1 MSRPHQAVVFR
12 FRNNATR
19 QLVKQMIRPK
29 CFGSERP
36 IGCIPPAP
44 TIVVDDTVLKD
55 LSSKDP
61 EVLKQGVSKGLEHMI
76 GVAEKELCMQFDMV
90 DDEGKP
96 LDRYLGR
103 GKEARVVK
111 RPAIPRG
118 CLQQGRVDARGLGLR
133 WFRLRLL
140 DLIGILRLAQRAKI
154 KHPQEL
160 QWWRIMR
167 QLWRPAG
174 FLKKLIDSDPCWHA
188 RAHAVALLA
197 PQSTHTITVLKAWA
211 KEADEE
217 AAAVASR
224 TASAAKQSWKAWVQ
238 RQL

>member
-1 MSRPHQAVVFR
+1 
-12 FRNNATR
+12 
-19 QLVKQMIRPK
+19 
-29 CFGSERP
+29 
-36 IGCIPPAP
+36 
-44 TIVVDDTVLKD
+44 
-55 LSSKDP
+55 
-61 EVLKQGVSKGLEHMI
+61 MI
-76 GVAEKELCMQFDMV
+76 GVAEKELCLQFDMV

-140 DLIGILRLAQRAKI
+140 DLIGILRLVQRAKI

-174 FLKKLIDSDPCWHA
+174 VLKELIDSDPCWHA
-188 RAHAVALLA
+188 RAHAVALLT

-211 KEADEE
+211 KEADKEV
-217 AAAVASR
+217 AAVASR
-224 TASAAKQSWKAWVQ
+224 TASAAKQSWKAWTQ
-238 RQL
+238 RQLGEGAGGLHKLAKRNIVNHAPPLPPMTAI